1 MIMGRSV
8 DKNLIWRYSCSDCLF
23 LWISIL
29 FLKCKK
35 SASHFV
41 REPKIEIKHT
51 YLIHTWSDTAFEGT
65 VVNRELPSLHGGL
78 LDSSVQQ
85 RTLYSSVQQRTLYS
99 SVPQIRPSSWGIC
112 MMQTKMRQIQKTKY
126 FYRLIYFS
134 EICMYV
140 VEST

>member
-1 MIMGRSV
+1 MKWV
-8 DKNLIWRYSCSDCLF
+8 CVHCSDCSF
-23 LWISIL
+23 LRISLL
-29 FLKCKK
+29 FLKSKK
-35 SASHFV
+35 SASHFL
-41 REPKIEIKHT
+41 REPKTEIKHT

-99 SVPQIRPSSWGIC
+99 GVPHIRPSSWGIC
-112 MMQTKMRQIQKTKY
+112 MMQTKMRHIQGKKH